1 MTGAPDAA
9 SFSTGRVAPE
19 LRAEFPGLRLQ
30 WTALEARVRASP
42 REVRRRLRELSDRV
56 VGAGVIA
63 MRTKP
68 IPHAYR
74 AFFRQV
80 GLDPDAA
87 RIPSEEAA
95 VRRLLQ
101 GRFQSRDTIQDAVLI
116 ALIETGVPVWALDA
130 RLVDTGTFGIR
141 AAEVGERL
149 GGGASSSEGAPLPTG
164 QLIVADAARVHATL
178 FGEPAPGH
186 APGSGTRQIVLYAVA
201 VDGVP
206 AIHVEEALWAA
217 AEVLEA
223 GSG

>member
-1 MTGAPDAA
+1 M
-9 SFSTGRVAPE
+9 SVSCGRVAPE
-19 LRAEFPGLRLQ
+19 LRAEFPGLRLH

-42 REVRRRLRELSDRV
+42 RETRRRLRGLSDRV
-56 VGAGVIA
+56 AGAGVVA

-95 VRRLLQ
+95 VQRLLE
-101 GRFQSRDTIQDAVLI
+101 GRFQSRDTLQDALLI
-116 ALIETGVPVWALDA
+116 ALVETGVPVWALDGQV
-130 RLVDTGTFGIR
+130 VDLDSLGIR
-141 AAEVGERL
+141 AAMSGEKL
-149 GGGASSSEGAPLPTG
+149 GGADSSEGLALASG
-164 QLIVADAARVHATL
+164 QLVVADAGRVHATL

-186 APGSGTRQIVLYAVA
+186 APTPRGGRIVLYSVG
-201 VDGVP
+201 VEGVP

-217 AEVLEA
+217 SEVLEA
-223 GSG
+223 G